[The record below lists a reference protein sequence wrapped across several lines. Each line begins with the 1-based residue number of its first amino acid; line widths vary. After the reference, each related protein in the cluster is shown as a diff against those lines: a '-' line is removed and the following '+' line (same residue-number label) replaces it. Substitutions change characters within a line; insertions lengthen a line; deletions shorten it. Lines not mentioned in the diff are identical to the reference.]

1 MAAFGDAGNLFGN
14 GLPSTQEMFQ
24 TNPNKGLEAAS
35 GSMFIS
41 GAKQHT
47 QRPMVTGTSI
57 VSVKYD
63 GGVMIGAD
71 TLGSYGY
78 TARFKDV
85 RRIFKANDSTLVAA
99 SGDISDYQYIK
110 DLVEDLVIE
119 SDSYNDGHDYKP
131 RSLYNYLGRVMY
143 NRRTKMNPL
152 WNTLI
157 IGGFTAKD
165 GPFLGHVD
173 KVGVA
178 YENDTI
184 STGYGAYMAQPLL
197 RKTLE
202 LKPVLTK
209 DEARQAIEESLRVLF
224 YRDTRA
230 LPKVQIASVDA
241 SGCEVSEP
249 YVLSSNWDIS
259 STVDGYE

>member
-1 MAAFGDAGNLFGN
+1 
-14 GLPSTQEMFQ
+14 
-24 TNPNKGLEAAS
+24 
-35 GSMFIS
+35 
-41 GAKQHT
+41 
-47 QRPMVTGTSI
+47 MVTGTSI
-57 VSVKYD
+57 VSIKYD

-99 SGDISDYQYIK
+99 SGDISDYQYIQ
-110 DLVEDLVIE
+110 DLVGDLIIE
-119 SDSYNDGHDYKP
+119 SDSLDDGHDYTP
-131 RSLYNYLGRVMY
+131 RSVYNYLGRVMY
-143 NRRTKMNPL
+143 NRRSKMNPL

-157 IGGFTAKD
+157 VGGFTAKD
-165 GPFLGHVD
+165 GPFLGQVD
-173 KVGVA
+173 KVGVM
-178 YENDTI
+178 YENETI

-209 DEARQAIEESLRVLF
+209 EDARAAIEESLRVLF

-241 SGCEVSEP
+241 SGCDVSEP
-249 YVLSSNWDIS
+249 FVLSSSWEIAS
-259 STVDGYE
+259 MVRGYE